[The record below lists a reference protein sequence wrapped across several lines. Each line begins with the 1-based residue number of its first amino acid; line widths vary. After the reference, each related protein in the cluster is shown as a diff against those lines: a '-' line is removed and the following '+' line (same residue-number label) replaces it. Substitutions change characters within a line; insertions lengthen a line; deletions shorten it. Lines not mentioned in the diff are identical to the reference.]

1 MAYPVRLITMVT
13 DRAKARR
20 SKCGASVPGRIALS
34 IRQSRQIFLTTFAL
48 GALAACSEK
57 APPPPPT
64 PEVIVAQPISRAV
77 ADWVD
82 YAGRFEAV
90 DAIDVR
96 PRVSGLLQ
104 SVHFKDGQAVTRG
117 QLLFTLDQRPFAAKL
132 AQARAGVARAQAA
145 LVSTSAD
152 YKRATA
158 LIADGFI
165 SQSLVDTRL
174 ADQQQAAAELANAR
188 AVGQAAALDFS
199 FTRITAPASGRA
211 SYRRLAAGNLVT
223 AEQTLLTTIMTQN
236 PMRFVFDA
244 PERAF
249 LQFRRA
255 QENGAA
261 VQIRLE
267 DESEFNW
274 TGQIEMLDNALD
286 RSSGTIRGQALVQ
299 NPTGLLTPG
308 MFGRMRWT
316 LGKPGPALLIP
327 DKAIIVDQTRPTVFV
342 VGKDGLVA
350 QRIVEPGNMV
360 DGLRVVRSG
369 LAPGEQVVIAGMQR
383 ARVGQ
388 KVATKPGKIA
398 PEPTPAG
405 ANK

>member
-1 MAYPVRLITMVT
+1 MRGRHSTFRGRKIAALWLPST
-13 DRAKARR
+13 DRSYAKLLA
-20 SKCGASVPGRIALS
+20 AVA
-34 IRQSRQIFLTTFAL
+34 F

-57 APPPPPT
+57 APPPLPT
-64 PEVIVAQPISRAV
+64 PQVIVAKPLSRDV

-96 PRVSGLLQ
+96 PRVSGMLQ
-104 SVHFKDGQAVTRG
+104 SVHFKDGQAVMRG

-145 LVSTSAD
+145 LARTSAE

-174 ADQQQAAAELANAR
+174 ADREQAAAELANAR
-188 AVGQAAALDFS
+188 AVAQAASLDLS

-211 SYRRLAAGNLVT
+211 SYRRLAAGNLVS

-255 QENGAA
+255 RESGAV

-267 DESEFNW
+267 DETEFNW
-274 TGQIEMLDNALD
+274 AGQIEMLDNALD

-299 NPTGLLTPG
+299 NPTGLLTSG

-316 LGKPGPALLIP
+316 LGAPGPALLIP

-342 VGKDGLVA
+342 VGKDGLIA
-350 QRIVEPGNMV
+350 QRIVAPGNMA
-360 DGLRVVRSG
+360 DGLRVIRSG

-388 KVATKPGKIA
+388 KVVATPGKIEPERPA
-398 PEPTPAG
+398 PG
-405 ANK
+405 ATQ

>member
-1 MAYPVRLITMVT
+1 MRGSGSAIVRPEKGTCCRIVISLLTV
-13 DRAKARR
+13 ARR
-20 SKCGASVPGRIALS
+20 T
-34 IRQSRQIFLTTFAL
+34 FLTAFAL
-48 GALAACSEK
+48 GILAACSEK

-64 PEVIVAQPISRAV
+64 PQVIVAQPLSRDV
-77 ADWVD
+77 TDWVD

-104 SVHFKDGQAVTRG
+104 SVHFNDGQAVTRG

-145 LVSTSAD
+145 LARTSAE

-158 LIADGFI
+158 LIGDGFI

-174 ADQQQAAAELANAR
+174 ADREQAAAELANAR
-188 AVGQAAALDFS
+188 AVAQAASLDLS

-211 SYRRLAAGNLVT
+211 SYRRLAAGNLVS

-255 QENGAA
+255 KDSGAT

-267 DESEFNW
+267 DETEFNW

-286 RSSGTIRGQALVQ
+286 RSSGTIRGQALVE

-316 LGKPGPALLIP
+316 LSAPGPALLIP

-342 VGKDGLVA
+342 VGKDGLIA
-350 QRIVEPGNMV
+350 QRIVEPGNMAQ
-360 DGLRVVRSG
+360 GLRVIRSG

-388 KVATKPGKIA
+388 KVVAKPGKIEPERPA
-398 PEPTPAG
+398 PGGT
-405 ANK
+405 K